1 MKINLYKKLS
11 KKGNFRIIMH
21 RFFYSFWIG
30 FGLWIVS
37 GNFLPIFGEE
47 LRNLPEARIPLDEGK
62 KLEPGELAEK
72 KKVGM

>member
-1 MKINLYKKLS
+1 
-11 KKGNFRIIMH
+11 MH

-30 FGLWIVS
+30 FGLWTVS

-62 KLEPGELAEK
+62 NWNQANLLKK